1 MDSSNDAVEMIRRM
15 MVSDIGNL
23 SSVYRNEDKDNRLA
37 MTMFVLVGIPI
48 DHS

>member
-23 SSVYRNEDKDNRLA
+23 SSVYRNDNLNNKTKDHMIIYNQ
-37 MTMFVLVGIPI
+37 
-48 DHS
+48 

>member
-23 SSVYRNEDKDNRLA
+23 SSVYRNDNFNNKSKDHMIIYNQ
-37 MTMFVLVGIPI
+37 
-48 DHS
+48 

>member
-23 SSVYRNEDKDNRLA
+23 SSVYGNYNFNNKSKDHISFIINDEL
-37 MTMFVLVGIPI
+37 
-48 DHS
+48 